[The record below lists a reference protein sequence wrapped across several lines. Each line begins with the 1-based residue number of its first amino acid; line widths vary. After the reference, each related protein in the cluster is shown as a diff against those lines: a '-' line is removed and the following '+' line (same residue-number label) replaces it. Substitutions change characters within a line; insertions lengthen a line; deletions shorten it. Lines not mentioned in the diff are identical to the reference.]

1 MGSETG
7 RERFEIVREA
17 IEKKEKCLRWVVTC
31 LIRMSQCCM

>member
-17 IEKKEKCLRWVVTC
+17 IEKKEKCLRWVVVIC
-31 LIRMSQCCM
+31 LIRMS